1 MKKLYTIC
9 RTRLEKVKFRDERI
23 VFDEPQAIT
32 KTWQRYVM
40 NEAWFTELQEMFV
53 VFHINTKNKIIGHHL
68 VSLGTLD
75 ATLAHPRDV
84 FRVAIMNSA
93 ASIVA
98 VHNHPSG
105 EVTPSEAD
113 IKISRDLKRAGELLK
128 IEFLDSIIVDNE
140 AENYFS
146 LRERG
151 YFI

>member
-9 RTRLEKVKFRDERI
+9 RTRLEKTKFRDERI
-23 VFDEPQAIT
+23 VFDEPRAIT
-32 KTWQRYVM
+32 KTWQKYVM
-40 NEAWFTELQEMFV
+40 NETWFTELQEMFV
-53 VFHINTKNKIIGHHL
+53 VFHVNTKNKIIGHHL

-93 ASIVA
+93 ASIIA

-105 EVTPSEAD
+105 EVEPSEAD
-113 IKISRDLKRAGELLK
+113 IKISRKLMEAGKILK
-128 IEFLDSIIVDNE
+128 IDFLDSIIVDND
-140 AENYFS
+140 AENYYS

>member
-9 RTRLEKVKFRDERI
+9 RTRLEKTKFRDERI
-23 VFDEPQAIT
+23 IFDEPRAIT
-32 KTWQRYVM
+32 KTWQKYVM
-40 NEAWFTELQEMFV
+40 NETWFTELQEMFV
-53 VFHINTKNKIIGHHL
+53 VFHVNTKNKIIGHHL

-93 ASIVA
+93 ASIIA

-105 EVTPSEAD
+105 EVEPSEAD
-113 IKISRDLKRAGELLK
+113 IKISRKLMEAGKILK
-128 IEFLDSIIVDNE
+128 IDFLDSIIVDND
-140 AENYFS
+140 AENYYS

>member
-9 RTRLEKVKFRDERI
+9 RTRLEKTKFRDERI
-23 VFDEPQAIT
+23 IFDEPRAIT
-32 KTWQRYVM
+32 KTWKKYVM
-40 NEAWFTELQEMFV
+40 NETWFTELQEMFV
-53 VFHINTKNKIIGHHL
+53 VFHVNTKNKIIGHHL

-93 ASIVA
+93 ASIIA

-105 EVTPSEAD
+105 EVEPSEAD
-113 IKISRDLKRAGELLK
+113 IKISRKLMEAGKILK
-128 IEFLDSIIVDNE
+128 IDFLDSIIVDND
-140 AENYFS
+140 AENYYS

>member
-9 RTRLEKVKFRDERI
+9 RTRLEKTKFRDERI
-23 VFDEPQAIT
+23 VFDEPRAIT
-32 KTWQRYVM
+32 KTWQKYVM
-40 NEAWFTELQEMFV
+40 NETWFTELQEMFV
-53 VFHINTKNKIIGHHL
+53 VFHVNTKNKIIGHHL

-84 FRVAIMNSA
+84 FRAAIMNSA
-93 ASIVA
+93 ASIIT

-105 EVTPSEAD
+105 EVEPSEAD
-113 IKISRDLKRAGELLK
+113 IKISRKLMEAGKILK
-128 IEFLDSIIVDNE
+128 IDFLDSIIVDND
-140 AENYFS
+140 AENYYS

>member
-9 RTRLEKVKFRDERI
+9 RARLEKVKFRDERI

-32 KTWQRYVM
+32 KTWQKYVM
-40 NEAWFTELQEMFV
+40 NEVWFTELQEMFV
-53 VFHINTKNKIIGHHL
+53 VFHLNTKNKIIGHHL
-68 VSLGTLD
+68 VSIGTLD